1 MRSSTNPNTRWPRL
15 VSLGAFALLI
25 LGVYQ
30 CGSSDPASTAGP
42 GEPGAAAPD
51 AGLSAGLVLSAE
63 AVEVGDE
70 LAVEVFVEVPSA
82 VSLGAY
88 QARLNW
94 DASVF
99 SLAEVSDGSTAA
111 FAQPPHRAEEG
122 ALAFSQF
129 NAQGA
134 NGRVSLLRAR
144 FSVVGGSGARSLG
157 LTFSALTA
165 ANTFADLLPSL
176 EVASAQ
182 VEVGEG

>member
-1 MRSSTNPNTRWPRL
+1 MRSSTNPNTRWPKL
-15 VSLGAFALLI
+15 ASLGAFALLI

-42 GEPGAAAPD
+42 DEPSAVAPD
-51 AGLSAGLVLSAE
+51 TGLSAGLVLSTE

-70 LAVEVFVEVPSA
+70 LAVEVFVEMPSGA
-82 VSLGAY
+82 ALGAY
-88 QARLNW
+88 QARLSW

-99 SLAEVSDGSTAA
+99 SLVEVSDGSTAA
-111 FAQPPHRAEEG
+111 FAQPPHRAEAG

-134 NGRVSLLRAR
+134 DGRVSLLRTR
-144 FSVVGGSGARSLG
+144 FSVVGGSGSRSLG
-157 LTFSALTA
+157 LAFSALTA
-165 ANTFADLLPSL
+165 ASTFVDLLPSL

-182 VEVGEG
+182 VEIGEG